1 MAGAIH
7 VTVEPL
13 LSIHVIGKFA
23 VITIAIDITT
33 IVVAVISSIVSVVAS
48 GLITWY
54 FSRRHYT
61 RVSRPVT
68 ENDIK
73 LQSGKH
79 EFYFAVLSIVFVMGG
94 VFGFLFLIV
103 LTS

>member
-1 MAGAIH
+1 MVRTASR
-7 VTVEPL
+7 TRD
-13 LSIHVIGKFA
+13 GKFA
-23 VITIAIDITT
+23 VITIEIDITT
-33 IVVAVISSIVSVVAS
+33 IVIAVISSIVSVVAS

-68 ENDIK
+68 ETDIK

-79 EFYFAVLSIVFVMGG
+79 EFYLWVVLVVVGIG
-94 VFGFLFLIV
+94 GFLGLMALMVVLIP
-103 LTS
+103 

>member
-1 MAGAIH
+1 M
-7 VTVEPL
+7 
-13 LSIHVIGKFA
+13 
-23 VITIAIDITT
+23 ITIEIDITT
-33 IVVAVISSIVSVVAS
+33 ILIAVISSIVSVVAS

-68 ENDIK
+68 ETDIK

-79 EFYFAVLSIVFVMGG
+79 EFYVSILLVVVGIGGILVLLTVLAVLHYVKSNV
-94 VFGFLFLIV
+94 
-103 LTS
+103 

>member
-1 MAGAIH
+1 VVRTASR
-7 VTVEPL
+7 TRD
-13 LSIHVIGKFA
+13 GKFA

-33 IVVAVISSIVSVVAS
+33 IVIAVISSIVSVVTS

-68 ENDIK
+68 ETDIK

-79 EFYFAVLSIVFVMGG
+79 DFYLTVLF
-94 VFGFLFLIV
+94 IV
-103 LTS
+103 LFIGGGLARIHRRRALGQ

>member
-1 MAGAIH
+1 MWMACS
-7 VTVEPL
+7 TRD
-13 LSIHVIGKFA
+13 GKFA
-23 VITIAIDITT
+23 VITIAIDVTAFVI
-33 IVVAVISSIVSVVAS
+33 AVISSMVSVVAS

-68 ENDIK
+68 ENDIA

-79 EFYFAVLSIVFVMGG
+79 DFYLAVLCIVLGIG
-94 VFGFLFLIV
+94 GFLGLMALVVV
-103 LTS
+103 LTP

>member
-1 MAGAIH
+1 M
-7 VTVEPL
+7 
-13 LSIHVIGKFA
+13 
-23 VITIAIDITT
+23 ITIEIDITT
-33 IVVAVISSIVSVVAS
+33 IVIAVISSIVSVVAS

-68 ENDIK
+68 ETDIK

-79 EFYFAVLSIVFVMGG
+79 EFYLWVVLVVVGIG
-94 VFGFLFLIV
+94 GFLGLMALMVVLIP
-103 LTS
+103 

>member
-1 MAGAIH
+1 M
-7 VTVEPL
+7 
-13 LSIHVIGKFA
+13 
-23 VITIAIDITT
+23 ITIEIDITT
-33 IVVAVISSIVSVVAS
+33 ILITVISSIVSVVAS
-48 GLITWY
+48 SSVTWY

-79 EFYFAVLSIVFVMGG
+79 EFYFAVLYIVFGLGG
-94 VFGFLFLIV
+94 LLVLAALLFV
-103 LTS
+103 LVPLLSS